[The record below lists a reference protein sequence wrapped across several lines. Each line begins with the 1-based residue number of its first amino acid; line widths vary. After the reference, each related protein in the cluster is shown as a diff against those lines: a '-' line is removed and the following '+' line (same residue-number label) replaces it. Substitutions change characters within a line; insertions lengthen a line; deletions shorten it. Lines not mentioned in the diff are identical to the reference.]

1 MAGIE
6 KIVSKI
12 LLDEGVADI
21 EFNKYTDMRH
31 IGNLFSSRI
40 LIQDL
45 LDITKY
51 IPKVVSW
58 SVLKS
63 SLPEKLSWSETMKIY
78 EQAIKINPQM
88 NYSYMYAS
96 IMRTIEESCPA
107 DSRRLMNISDRFDEI
122 NKKIEQEKTKL
133 ENSAKTKNG
142 QHPKKQTEQK
152 RSLLDILSNVDYK
165 SLQES
170 LKDEVIGQDEAI
182 KYIMKPLIDTKHK
195 GWPKKGVS
203 ATYLI
208 GPSGVGKTSSIEH
221 LAKDL
226 LEAPFLYIQGS
237 DFKEKHEASRL
248 KGSPPG
254 YIGHKSDG
262 GILTK
267 FIKDNPEGIILFD
280 EIDKVHP
287 DIYAYL
293 ISFLGD
299 GFVTTP
305 DGESYPFD
313 GFVYFTSNDGNN
325 EYESAIGREVGFNSQ
340 TISDS
345 ELERKRIVTILR
357 SKGISEA
364 FLGRI
369 NDFVNFKML
378 SEDILS
384 DILDREIE
392 ILNFCEL
399 KSYEVE
405 ISENAKEFI
414 LKQGNPKKWGA
425 RNLKNMLNKYAIS
438 EFNYDLEMNELEL
451 PDDSVISVDY
461 VDSHFIYKND
471 DVELVRRHIDT
482 FA

>member
-1 MAGIE
+1 MEHINELMFEAREELKRLEHI
-6 KIVSKI
+6 IYVS
-12 LLDEGVADI
+12 L
-21 EFNKYTDMRH
+21 KYTRTVDVIINALNRLVEVY
-31 IGNLFSSRI
+31 NLI
-40 LIQDL
+40 IEAL
-45 LDITKY
+45 L
-51 IPKVVSW
+51 
-58 SVLKS
+58 
-63 SLPEKLSWSETMKIY
+63 EK
-78 EQAIKINPQM
+78 A
-88 NYSYMYAS
+88 
-96 IMRTIEESCPA
+96 
-107 DSRRLMNISDRFDEI
+107 
-122 NKKIEQEKTKL
+122 KL
-133 ENSAKTKNG
+133 EDSKKSKDSQQPKG
-142 QHPKKQTEQK
+142 QKEKK

-165 SLQES
+165 ALQNSLQE
-170 LKDEVIGQDEAI
+170 EVIGQDEAL
-182 KYIMKPLIDTKHK
+182 KYILKPLIDTKHK

-208 GPSGVGKTSSIEH
+208 GPSGVGKTSSIEY

-226 LEAPFLYIQGS
+226 LEVPFLYIQGS

-248 KGSPPG
+248 KGSPQG
-254 YIGHKSDG
+254 YVGYDKDG
-262 GILTK
+262 GVLTK
-267 FIKDNPEGIILFD
+267 FVKENPEGIILFD

-299 GFVTTP
+299 GFVTSP
-305 DGESYPFD
+305 KGESHPFD

-357 SKGISEA
+357 NKGISEA

-369 NDFVNFKML
+369 NDFVNFRML
-378 SEDILS
+378 SDDILS

-405 ISENAKEFI
+405 ISERAREFI

-451 PDDSVISVDY
+451 PDDSVINIDY
-461 VDSHFIYKND
+461 VDDNFVYKND
-471 DVELVRRHIDT
+471 DVELVRRHINS